1 MPDPIIEG
9 GKMSLTCKTRLTPQ
23 KAASPGKLQF
33 SFYRDGR
40 MAQNFSQ
47 FSTYQV
53 FPVQMKDSGN
63 YSCEAKISSNS
74 ETKMSKTLT
83 IHIQELFSMPEIR
96 VSPHPVTPGA
106 NLSVTCSTVS
116 KSDTTK
122 LQFRFYKDRV
132 LVRNESFFN
141 NYYIN
146 SVQLKDSGNYSCDV
160 HINGTVRKSKEVG
173 IQLQAFFAS
182 NDNFTDST
190 NTKDKQQTHE
200 HLIVTL
206 VLLGLLLIVAALLI
220 KYKNKLLTVFPA
232 TCAYGSHPGPA
243 TELPVGTDPYYSII
257 EFSPIERDPVFQTTN
272 TNVTYSQVNTS
283 PDTLSSTKQ
292 VP

>member
-1 MPDPIIEG
+1 MLMQALLVFTLVTEETAEPFTKPDITAMPDPIIEG
-9 GKMSLTCKTRLTPQ
+9 GKMSLDCKTRVTQQ

-40 MAQNFSQ
+40 VAQNFSK
-47 FSTYQV
+47 FSNYQV

-63 YSCEAKISSNS
+63 YSCEVKISSS
-74 ETKMSKTLT
+74 SDTKMSKTLT
-83 IHIQELFSMPEIR
+83 IHI
-96 VSPHPVTPGA
+96 
-106 NLSVTCSTVS
+106 
-116 KSDTTK
+116 
-122 LQFRFYKDRV
+122 
-132 LVRNESFFN
+132 
-141 NYYIN
+141 
-146 SVQLKDSGNYSCDV
+146 
-160 HINGTVRKSKEVG
+160 
-173 IQLQAFFAS
+173 QAFFAS

-272 TNVTYSQVNTS
+272 TVSIVEKTWHGDAHTGSSSNVRQTATHLFLISRFYIM
-283 PDTLSSTKQ
+283 
-292 VP
+292 